1 MQRYLGDA
9 TSIDNICPSCNK
21 LDVPYVENNI
31 SETHPHLLK
40 EWDYRN
46 NMLLGNPE
54 NHTENS
60 KQQVWWICNNNS
72 EHRYKSSV
80 KNRIITEIRNQEP
93 CSICKGFRRK
103 RAHFVQFKK

>member
-1 MQRYLGDA
+1 M
-9 TSIDNICPSCNK
+9 
-21 LDVPYVENNI
+21 

-40 EWDYRN
+40 EWDYLN

-72 EHRYKSSV
+72 EYRYKSSV

-93 CSICKGFRRK
+93 CSIRKGFRRK
-103 RAHFVQFKK
+103 GDELILFNLRNNKTGLKYRSVLNLCKK